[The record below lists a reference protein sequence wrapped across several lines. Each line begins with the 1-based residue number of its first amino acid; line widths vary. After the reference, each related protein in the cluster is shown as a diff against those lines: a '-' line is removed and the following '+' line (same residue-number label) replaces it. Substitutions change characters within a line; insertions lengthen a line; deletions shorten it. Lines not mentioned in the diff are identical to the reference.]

1 LTERKKTYEELEE
14 EIRRLTKTLAWQQ
27 RLIDA
32 QTLAPRQKW
41 EIEQDYLPYE
51 ESPYGDS

>member
-1 LTERKKTYEELEE
+1 MQKKTYEELEE
-14 EIRRLTKTLAWQQ
+14 EIKALKKVIAYQQ

-32 QTLAPRQKW
+32 QTAVPRQKW